1 MLLSSQW
8 SLRNFTSSILP
19 GRFDVEKHLYLTIF
33 TEYHTLCVH
42 MYRILVH
49 FRWLTTHLE
58 GDSKSGLEQLLS
70 NQDPIT
76 VESTEYNWNLNK
88 L

>member
-1 MLLSSQW
+1 
-8 SLRNFTSSILP
+8 
-19 GRFDVEKHLYLTIF
+19 
-33 TEYHTLCVH
+33 

-88 L
+88 LWEISQKRLTWQRNANL